1 MKYHTAFTMVE
12 LIFVIVIIGILAS
25 VGIPK
30 LSGVS
35 DNAKKTAEIA
45 TISAVSTAI
54 ETAHGEW
61 SINEGSF
68 IWGINQ
74 PSSALEYTNSLG
86 YPATLNTATKV
97 FGTVIKGDTTEFT
110 TVGTIPMTDYNIT
123 LFTGPASHK
132 TNGVKALTNDIAG
145 KPDKNDYWVYMPR
158 TPTTPCRF
166 QGVEFY
172 PGDILLID
180 VAGTAAAA
188 YPTAIT
194 CSP

>member
-1 MKYHTAFTMVE
+1 MFKSAFTMVE

-35 DNAKKTAEIA
+35 ENAKKTAEIA
-45 TISAVSTAI
+45 TFSAVSTAI

-61 SINEGSF
+61 SINDGSF
-68 IWGINQ
+68 TWGINQ
-74 PSSALEYTNSLG
+74 PSSALNYTNSLG

-97 FGTVIKGDTTEFT
+97 FGTVIKGDTTEYT
-110 TVGTIPMTDYNIT
+110 TVGVINMTDYNIT
-123 LFTGPASHK
+123 LFTGPASNK
-132 TNGVKALTNDIAG
+132 TNGVKALASDIAG
-145 KPDKNDYWVYMPR
+145 KPDKNDYWIYMPR
-158 TPTTPCRF
+158 TPSTPCKF

-180 VAGTAAAA
+180 VAGTGAAS
-188 YPTAIT
+188 YPTTIT
-194 CSP
+194 CTP